1 VRQYDAWRAAR
12 SQRLVAGAVPEFRVR
27 RITEAKVLPAGV
39 PEGEVEVILVG
50 VQQPLKV

>member
-1 VRQYDAWRAAR
+1 MAR
-12 SQRLVAGAVPEFRVR
+12 GEKPTARGGCGAEFRVR